1 MKNIKTILALSCF
14 TRIFFW
20 IFILFISSP
29 SWEVSFCLDN
39 QAYPV
44 VEPAKTTSNKE
55 AVNIAKKYLN
65 IEKTINYK
73 IKIEEKIITAKAF
86 NTYKSL
92 EPGISSMCWVVTLII
107 PGAPGASR
115 TVYVDK
121 ESGEILGGYSSK

>member
-1 MKNIKTILALSCF
+1 MKNIKPILSLSCF

-29 SWEVSFCLDN
+29 SWEVSFCLDS

-44 VEPAKTTSNKE
+44 IEPAKATSNKE
-55 AVNIAKKYLN
+55 AVDIARKYLN

-92 EPGISSMCWVVTLII
+92 EPGISRMCWVVTLIV